1 LKGIVE
7 AWDDGG
13 GHQNLQWRSI
23 AENMPGRSGKQCR
36 ERWCYH
42 LRPNI
47 KKGGW
52 TEAEDRLID
61 RLQKK
66 LGNKWTTITEAL
78 PGRTDNDVKN
88 RWHTCKKKQA
98 TKKGASAASKP
109 RTVSEKKWRKAPV
122 TDHIDKTPKRSVSA
136 TPHTKQEFTMS
147 SDKFDLN
154 SGAASTLTAMK
165 QVRFTPFGNH
175 SRGSF
180 MLRSWTESYLLMQT
194 PTLNPNANQVHA
206 DDIFSPSFFPQ
217 LMTAP
222 TTTATPYTPAIP
234 LSVVSSCYS
243 GPFITNTP
251 FSYEGALR
259 RISVGNITTSTSE
272 GTNMKAMG
280 MTAMGFT
287 PIGVNSMGMTPL
299 GMTSMG
305 MTPLPYRKIYANHES
320 MAESASPSMHAS
332 KSESKT
338 MKAMGM
344 TPMGAT
350 PLGVTLGMTPL
361 IMTPLPDAP
370 FSNKGSLR
378 CNVGDTK
385 SSKSEGKQMET
396 VGMPPMGA
404 TSMDMDMMHSGTTF
418 MGSIAHPNKKID
430 ANHESVE
437 ESENSSRL
445 YEV

>member
-1 LKGIVE
+1 MKGIVE

-13 GHQNLQWRSI
+13 GHQNIQWRSI

-66 LGNKWTTITEAL
+66 LGNKWTTIAEAL

-88 RWHTCKKKQA
+88 RWHTCKKKHA

-109 RTVSEKKWRKAPV
+109 RTVSEKKSRKAPV

-147 SDKFDLN
+147 
-154 SGAASTLTAMK
+154 ASTLTAMK

-180 MLRSWTESYLLMQT
+180 MLRSWTENYLSMQM

-287 PIGVNSMGMTPL
+287 PMGVNSVGMTPL

-332 KSESKT
+332 KSDSKT

-350 PLGVTLGMTPL
+350 
-361 IMTPLPDAP
+361 
-370 FSNKGSLR
+370 
-378 CNVGDTK
+378 
-385 SSKSEGKQMET
+385 
-396 VGMPPMGA
+396 
-404 TSMDMDMMHSGTTF
+404 SMDMDMMQSGTTF
-418 MGSIAHPNKKID
+418 MGLIAHPSKKID

-437 ESENSSRL
+437 ESENSSRM
-445 YEV
+445 YAV

>member
-1 LKGIVE
+1 MKGIVE
-7 AWDDGG
+7 AWDDGR
-13 GHQNLQWRSI
+13 GHQNIQWRSL
-23 AENMPGRSGKQCR
+23 AENMQGRSGKQCR

-66 LGNKWTTITEAL
+66 LGNKWTTIAEAL

-109 RTVSEKKWRKAPV
+109 RKVSEKKSTKAPV
-122 TDHIDKTPKRSVSA
+122 TDHIDKTPPKRSVSA

-154 SGAASTLTAMK
+154 SEAASTLTAMK
-165 QVRFTPFGNH
+165 QVRFTPFDHH

-180 MLRSWTESYLLMQT
+180 MLRSWTESFLMQM
-194 PTLNPNANQVHA
+194 PTLHPNANQAHA
-206 DDIFSPSFFPQ
+206 DDIFSPSFFPR
-217 LMTAP
+217 LMSAP
-222 TTTATPYTPAIP
+222 TATTTPYTPAIP

-243 GPFITNTP
+243 GPFITNTQY
-251 FSYEGALR
+251 SYEGALR
-259 RISVGNITTSTSE
+259 RINVGNITASTSE
-272 GTNMKAMG
+272 GTNTKAMG
-280 MTAMGFT
+280 MTEMGFN
-287 PIGVNSMGMTPL
+287 PIGVTSARVTPL

-305 MTPLPYRKIYANHES
+305 MTPLPYKKIYANHQS
-320 MAESASPSMHAS
+320 MAESASAS
-332 KSESKT
+332 KSENKN
-338 MKAMGM
+338 MKAMVT

-350 PLGVTLGMTPL
+350 PMAVTLEMMPL
-361 IMTPLPDAP
+361 IMTPFLDAP

-378 CNVGDTK
+378 CINVGDTK
-385 SSKSEGKQMET
+385 PSKSEGKKMET
-396 VGMPPMGA
+396 VGMTQIRV
-404 TSMDMDMMHSGTTF
+404 TSMDMMPTGATY
-418 MGSIAHPNKKID
+418 MGMTAPPIKKID
-430 ANHESVE
+430 TNHESGA
-437 ESENSSRL
+437 ESESSSMM
-445 YEV
+445 YAV